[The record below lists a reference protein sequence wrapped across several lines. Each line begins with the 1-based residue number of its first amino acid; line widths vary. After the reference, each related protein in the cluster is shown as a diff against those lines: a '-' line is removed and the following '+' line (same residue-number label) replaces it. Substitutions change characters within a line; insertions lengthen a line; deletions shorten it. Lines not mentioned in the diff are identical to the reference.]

1 MFNQSTNTASFF
13 SILIA
18 ALIFSLSLA
27 GVATAQG
34 NTSLGIGALQNNTT
48 GSYNTAAGF
57 SALLSNTTG
66 SKTKPFY
73 SDNRRESLSL
83 LPQGSSKFESL
94 QCKHAQMKQRLR

>member
-1 MFNQSTNTASFF
+1 MFNQPTNTASFF

-48 GSYNTAAGF
+48 GSYNTATGF
-57 SALLSNTTG
+57 SALLATPRSP
-66 SKTKPFY
+66 KQPLY
-73 SDNRRESLSL
+73 PDNRREKPLIVATR
-83 LPQGSSKFESL
+83 E
-94 QCKHAQMKQRLR
+94 